1 MCRKMGSPWGLDDI
15 AEYGISILRLFATED
30 KCISYLLVY
39 QLAGFFLNYDEMCSS
54 YKGMAF

>member
-1 MCRKMGSPWGLDDI
+1 MGSPWGPDDI

-39 QLAGFFLNYDEMCSS
+39 LLSWIFSNCGEMLS